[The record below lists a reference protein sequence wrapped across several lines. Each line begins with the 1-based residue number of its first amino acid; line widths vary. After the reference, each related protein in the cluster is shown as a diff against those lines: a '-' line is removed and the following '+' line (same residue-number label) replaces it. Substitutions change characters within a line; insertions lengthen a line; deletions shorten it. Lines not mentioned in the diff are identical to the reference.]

1 MKLWGMKN
9 SQTQA
14 EQTSFRVRC
23 AHYLRTERERQRVSQ
38 EELAVRA
45 GFHRTYVSYIERA
58 VQNMSLENVEK
69 LLIAL
74 GIQLCDEEPNA
85 RARLAANLR
94 RIRTDHGLSQEKL
107 AEMAGLHRTY
117 VSQVERGVVSISLDN
132 IERLAQALG
141 IVEDDLVGI
150 QISADTP

>member
-1 MKLWGMKN
+1 MK
-9 SQTQA
+9 TPTA
-14 EQTSFRVRC
+14 EQDQTSFRVRC
-23 AHYLRTERERQRVSQ
+23 ARFLRAERERQQISQ

-74 GIQLCDEEPNA
+74 GLQSSGEEPQA
-85 RARLAANLR
+85 RKRFAVNLR
-94 RIRTDHGLSQEKL
+94 RVRTEHALSQEKL
-107 AEMAGLHRTY
+107 AELAGLHRTY

-132 IERLAQALG
+132 IERLAKALG
-141 IVEDDLVGI
+141 VGEDELVGI
-150 QISADTP
+150 RISVDAP